1 MKAIDETAFIN
12 DALALAETGQLYR
25 LIDPANTPGRCLT
38 GEALKDVQ
46 LVRNPFFAQTPS
58 QKLYLQSVDS
68 EAAKEMEGELLRERN
83 ARSSNLLEPVPFCGW
98 LVSRYPC
105 RTLATY
111 LSKQLSQQDLKGNPA
126 LLRFYDPRVLQQLPR
141 ILEPSQ
147 LSALLGPVDRWVYL
161 DKENGVREIAP
172 HRPGQRHLGRLHL
185 TAGQWQAIRRIG
197 QINRC
202 LERYWALPEE
212 DQTVSA
218 TDSLIDNL
226 LVAAGANGLTERAD
240 MTAFV
245 LHGLVSHVDFHR
257 HPLMQN
263 LLRQAGCSSYIGLTN
278 RLTDKEWEVISTVEE
293 IS

>member
-1 MKAIDETAFIN
+1 MKAIDENAFIH
-12 DALALAETGQLYR
+12 DAPALAKAGQLYR
-25 LIDPANTPGRCLT
+25 LIDPSNTPARSLSGK
-38 GEALKDVQ
+38 ALKGAQ
-46 LVRNPFFAQTPS
+46 LVKNPFFAQTPS

-68 EAAKEMEGELLRERN
+68 EAAKQMEGELLRERT
-83 ARSSNLLEPVPFCGW
+83 ARPSSLLEPVPFCGW

-111 LSKQLSQQDLKGNPA
+111 LSKQLSQQDREGNPA

-141 ILEPSQ
+141 ILDPWQ

-161 DKENGVREIAP
+161 DKEHGVREIAP
-172 HRPGQRHLGRLHL
+172 HRGQRHLGRLHL
-185 TAGQWQAIRRIG
+185 TTKQWQAIHRIG

-212 DQTVSA
+212 DQQASV
-218 TDSLIDNL
+218 TDSLVDNL
-226 LVAAGANGLTERAD
+226 LVAAYANGLTERTD

-245 LHGLVSHVDFHR
+245 LHGLVSHVEFHR

-263 LLRQAGCSSYIGLTN
+263 LLRQVGGSSYIGLTN
-278 RLTDKEWEVISTVEE
+278 RLTDTEWEAISTVEE
-293 IS
+293 SA